1 MVLKKIKILNK
12 NKKVLFLNSKIVLTI
27 TFYIDLMYNFG
38 DIENQSSNFCNFRL
52 FFQGMKFYDDVKDK
66 SPPFQ
71 LKNFQIQI

>member
-1 MVLKKIKILNK
+1 MVLGKIKSVNK
-12 NKKVLFLNSKIVLTI
+12 NKKVLFLNIKIVLTI
-27 TFYIDLMYNFG
+27 KFYVDLMYNFG
-38 DIENQSSNFCNFRL
+38 DIENQKLNFCDFRL